1 MPNDFRRPEPL
12 DRQAAQPRTDRSIHF
27 ESPAALAAHLRQD
40 RLAATGPVLVAGRA
54 GYRPDGRWPGS
65 ALESAQ
71 NALAT
76 GVRTI
81 IEIDLRATVDDRC
94 VVLHEAVMG
103 TQSTGAGPV
112 SEQSADYVLEQRLV
126 DNYGEVTEYSVREV
140 GDYLYWAV
148 RAGAL
153 LWLDVKNVR
162 PEMVV
167 DQVRAHR
174 AEAQVVVGV
183 NGLTELAVYRRIAPD
198 LVYFVPTHPDGLAT
212 ADDIRREVPDL
223 DRVVGFAGHYVP
235 EMETSLQMLAWNV
248 PMRLELRRY
257 DENLPQDVL
266 DVHYYRRAVETGFH
280 IISTSHY
287 REVGQLLGLSGRAP
301 SDTVRDGQALPR
313 S

>member
-1 MPNDFRRPEPL
+1 MPNDFRRPDPP
-12 DRQAAQPRTDRSIHF
+12 DRHAPQPPEGRSLVF
-27 ESPAALAAHLRQD
+27 DSPAELAAHLRHD
-40 RLAATGPVLVAGRA
+40 RLGATGPVLVAGRA

-71 NALAT
+71 NVLAT
-76 GVRTI
+76 GARTI
-81 IEIDLRATVDDRC
+81 IEIDLRSTVDGRC

-126 DNYGEVTEYSVREV
+126 DNYGEVTEYSVREA

-148 RAGAL
+148 RAGAV

-162 PEMVV
+162 PEAVV
-167 DQVRAHR
+167 DLVRDHR

-235 EMETSLQMLAWNV
+235 EMETSLQLLAWNV
-248 PMRLELRRY
+248 PMRLDLRRY

-266 DVHYYRRAVETGFH
+266 DVHYYRRAVETGFR
-280 IISTSHY
+280 IIATSHY
-287 REVGQLLGLSGRAP
+287 REVGQLLGLSDRTA
-301 SDTVRDGQALPR
+301 SAAVQDGQSLPR
-313 S
+313 R